1 MIRGKKMIKTSIVIF
16 YVVIFCISSFTIGS
30 LNIDTNRIDLM
41 DNGWNK
47 TFGGSNIDVGHCV
60 QQTDDGGYIIT
71 GYTRS
76 YGASGRNLWL
86 IKTDIHGDEEW
97 NNTFGGSNDEEGK
110 SVQQASDGGFIITG
124 YTKSYTSGG
133 EDVWFIKTDN
143 LGNQEWDKS
152 FGGSN
157 DDGGTSVLQAS
168 DGGYTIA
175 GYTSSSGTGGVDVWL
190 IKMNQTGNEEWNKT
204 FGGYSSDG
212 AWSAQ
217 QTSDG
222 GYIITGWTYSYGGG
236 YLGNVWL
243 IKTDSAGNEEWNQ
256 AYGGSDVDRGYSVQQ
271 TSDGGYIIAG
281 YTSSFGA
288 GLDDVL
294 LIKTNESGNMDWQK
308 TFGGSG
314 RDYGYAVKQTNDGG
328 YIITGYTRSYGAG
341 GDDVWLIKTD
351 DEGGEIFNSTFGGIA
366 SDVGYSVQQ
375 TSDDAYIIT
384 GHTLSYGAGVH
395 DVWLIKTAYN
405 TTTFSMSID
414 MGWNFISFP
423 INQSVNNAYLI
434 INFNES
440 DISWTQA
447 TTNDNP
453 TGSPIVDPNIFGW
466 NRNVQSYTANNVF
479 NPGYGYWLYCYQPC
493 EIWIQNTMITSDS
506 YITTIEP
513 NWNIVS
519 IPNDEPVNKAD
530 ILVND
535 TVWADAVVAGLI
547 DDNMFG
553 WNSTI
558 QSYNLAAMINPGEA
572 DWMYAYQPCILKRI
586 I

>member
-1 MIRGKKMIKTSIVIF
+1 MDPK
-16 YVVIFCISSFTIGS
+16 
-30 LNIDTNRIDLM
+30 

-60 QQTDDGGYIIT
+60 QQTDDQGYIIT

-76 YGASGRNLWL
+76 YGASGRNIWL
-86 IKTDIHGDEEW
+86 IKTDIAGDEEW
-97 NNTFGGSNDEEGK
+97 NNTFGGSEDEEGK

-124 YTKSYTSGG
+124 YTKSSTAGG

-143 LGNQEWDKS
+143 VGNQEWTKS

-175 GYTSSSGTGGVDVWL
+175 GYTSSYGTGSVDVWL

-222 GYIITGWTYSYGGG
+222 GYIITGWTYSHGGG

-243 IKTDSAGNEEWNQ
+243 IKADNAGNEEWNQ
-256 AYGGSDVDRGYSVQQ
+256 AFGGTDVDRGYSVRQ

-294 LIKTNESGNMDWQK
+294 LIKTNASGNMEWQK

-328 YIITGYTRSYGAG
+328 YVITGYTRSYGAG

-351 DEGGEIFNSTFGGIA
+351 DEGGEIFNNTFGGTA
-366 SDVGYSVQQ
+366 SDVGYGVQQ
-375 TSDDAYIIT
+375 TSDGAYIIT

-405 TTTFSMSID
+405 TTAFSLSLD
-414 MGWNFISFP
+414 VGWNFISIP
-423 INQSVNNAYLI
+423 INQSVNNTNLI
-434 INFNES
+434 INFNGS
-440 DISWTQA
+440 GISWTQA

-453 TGSPIVDPNIFGW
+453 SGSPIVDQNIFGW
-466 NRNVQSYTANNVF
+466 DRNVQSYTSNNMF
-479 NPGYGYWLYCYQPC
+479 EPGYGYWSYCYQPC
-493 EIWIQNTMITSDS
+493 EISIQNTSMPSDY
-506 YITTIEP
+506 YITTVEP

-519 IPNDEPVNKAD
+519 IPNDEPVNITS

-535 TVWADAVVAGLI
+535 TLWADAVVAGLI
-547 DDNMFG
+547 DDNAFG
-553 WNSTI
+553 WNSTF
-558 QSYNLAAMINPGEA
+558 QSYNLAATFNPGDA
-572 DWMYAYQPCILKRI
+572 YWMYAYQPCILKRI